1 MVIGILVGTYS
12 TIFIA
17 TPLVVWWQDLSRGRQ
32 KTASVRAAL

>member
-17 TPLVVWWQDLSRGRQ
+17 TPIVLWWESQNRQ
-32 KTASVRAAL
+32 KAPTARAAL